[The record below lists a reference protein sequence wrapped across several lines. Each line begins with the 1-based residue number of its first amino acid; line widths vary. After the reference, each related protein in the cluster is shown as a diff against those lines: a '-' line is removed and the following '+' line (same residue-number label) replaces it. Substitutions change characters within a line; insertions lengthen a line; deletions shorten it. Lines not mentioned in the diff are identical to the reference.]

1 MRPVQVIQSK
11 ALHET
16 WNRCKMF
23 HVTKSVMGSA
33 ITQRVRKHR
42 ESLRAAGLRPVQ
54 LWLPDTSS
62 ESYRRKCEQESR
74 LLANDPHE
82 AEILDWIDKA
92 ADTDG
97 WA

>member
-1 MRPVQVIQSK
+1 MKQMRI
-11 ALHET
+11 AR
-16 WNRCKMF
+16 NA
-23 HVTKSVMGSA
+23 VT
-33 ITQRVRKHR
+33 IRVRKHR
-42 ESLRAAGLRPVQ
+42 EALRAAGLRPVQ

-62 ESYRRKCEQESR
+62 ESFRRKCERESR

-82 AEILDWIDKA
+82 TDILDWIEKA